1 MLLRLCNIDD
11 LASSPTLISLCLVDF
26 NVNRLNLSIPLD
38 LDSVAKD
45 NN

>member
-11 LASSPTLISLCLVDF
+11 LASSPTLICLVDC
-26 NVNRLNLSIPLD
+26 NVNRLNLLIPPD
-38 LDSVAKD
+38 LDSVATD